1 MNKKND
7 LQNINNNTELEEKQK
22 IQNNTKTEEKQKI
35 QNSAKPKLKQKI
47 QNNTK
52 TEEKQKIQNS
62 AKPKLKQKIQNN
74 TTSEEKEN
82 IQNTTDKTDNRYDKG
97 YKRIFSIK
105 KNFLDFIKKYISL
118 NWMMELTENDLELIN
133 KEFTTDQFDTYE
145 SDLIYKVNTKEGTI
159 YLFFLLELQSYNDF
173 TMPFRLL
180 VYMIAIWVD
189 YFKNCDKNVRKQKD
203 FRLPAIMPIVL
214 HNGEKNWTAARN
226 FKEMIAHANVFGD
239 YVVNFKYELVSIN
252 ELTTLKI
259 KNSNTL
265 IDNIFLA
272 DKKKTRKEWIDGI
285 PELIRRIRE
294 MNKDDFNEWITWFF
308 NVIKALNE
316 EERNK
321 LIEQLREGDE
331 KDMCSSLEMLLN
343 REKAE
348 GKEEG
353 KAEGKAEAVLELLE
367 DIGEPSEILKNYVM
381 KQTDLEVLRRWHKA
395 AAKADSIKEFEQA
408 IGLLSV

>member
-47 QNNTK
+47 QNNT
-52 TEEKQKIQNS
+52 
-62 AKPKLKQKIQNN
+62 
-74 TTSEEKEN
+74 TSEEKEN
-82 IQNTTDKTDNRYDKG
+82 IQNTADKTDNRYDKG

-145 SDLIYKVNTKEGTI
+145 SDLIYKVNTKEGII

-214 HNGEKNWTAARN
+214 HNGEKNWTASRN

-252 ELTTLKI
+252 ELTTMKI

-348 GKEEG
+348 GRAEGKEEG

>member
-1 MNKKND
+1 MNKKNE
-7 LQNINNNTELEEKQK
+7 LQNINNNTKSIEKQDIYNNTK
-22 IQNNTKTEEKQKI
+22 SKEKQNTQNNTESVEKQDIYNNTKSKEK
-35 QNSAKPKLKQKI
+35 QNT
-47 QNNTK
+47 QNNT
-52 TEEKQKIQNS
+52 ESAEKQNTQKTSKKI
-62 AKPKLKQKIQNN
+62 
-74 TTSEEKEN
+74 
-82 IQNTTDKTDNRYDKG
+82 DNPYDKG

-105 KNFLDFIKKYISL
+105 KNFLDFIKKYIGL

-133 KEFTTDQFDTYE
+133 KEFTTVQFDTYE
-145 SDLIYKVNTKEGTI
+145 SDLIYKVNTEEGSV

-180 VYMIAIWVD
+180 VYMIAIWMD
-189 YFKNCDKNVRKQKD
+189 YFKNCDKNVRKQKE

-214 HNGEKNWTAARN
+214 HNGEKNWTASRN
-226 FKEMIAHANVFGD
+226 FKEMIAHANVFED

-252 ELTTLKI
+252 ELTISKI

-272 DKKKTRKEWIDGI
+272 DKKRTRKEWIDGI

-308 NVIKALNE
+308 NVIKVLNE

-321 LIEQLREGDE
+321 LIEQLRKGDE
-331 KDMCSSLEMLLN
+331 KDMCSSFEMLLN

-348 GKEEG
+348 GK
-353 KAEGKAEAVLELLE
+353 AEDILELLE
-367 DIGEPSEILKNYVM
+367 DIGEPSETLRNYIM
-381 KQTDLEVLRRWHKA
+381 KQNDLVVLRRWLKM

-408 IGLLSV
+408 VGLLAT

>member
-22 IQNNTKTEEKQKI
+22 IQNNTKTKEKQKIQNNTKPKEKQKI
-35 QNSAKPKLKQKI
+35 QNSAKSKPKQKI
-47 QNNTK
+47 QNNTM
-52 TEEKQKIQNS
+52 
-62 AKPKLKQKIQNN
+62 
-74 TTSEEKEN
+74 SEEKEK

-145 SDLIYKVNTKEGTI
+145 SDLIYKVNTKEGII

-214 HNGEKNWTAARN
+214 HNGEKNWTASRN

-252 ELTTLKI
+252 ELTISKI

-272 DKKKTRKEWIDGI
+272 DKKRTRKEWIDGI

-308 NVIKALNE
+308 NVIKVLNE
-316 EERNK
+316 EERSK
-321 LIEQLREGDE
+321 LIEQLRKGDE
-331 KDMCSSLEMLLN
+331 KDMCSSFEMLLN

-348 GKEEG
+348 ER
-353 KAEGKAEAVLELLE
+353 AEAVLELLE
-367 DIGEPSEILKNYVM
+367 DIGEPSETLRNYIM
-381 KQTDLEVLRRWHKA
+381 EQTDLEVLRKWHKMA
-395 AAKADSIKEFEQA
+395 ARADSIKEFEQA
-408 IGLLSV
+408 VGVLSM

>member
-22 IQNNTKTEEKQKI
+22 IQNNTKTKEKQKIQNNTKPKEKQKI
-35 QNSAKPKLKQKI
+35 QNSAKSKPKQKI
-47 QNNTK
+47 QNNTM
-52 TEEKQKIQNS
+52 
-62 AKPKLKQKIQNN
+62 
-74 TTSEEKEN
+74 SEEKEK

-145 SDLIYKVNTKEGTI
+145 SDLIYKVNTKEGII

-180 VYMIAIWVD
+180 VYMIAIWMD

-214 HNGEKNWTAARN
+214 HNGEKNWTASRN
-226 FKEMIAHANVFGD
+226 FKEMIAHANVFGE

-252 ELTTLKI
+252 ELTISKI

-272 DKKKTRKEWIDGI
+272 DKKRTRKDWIDGI

-308 NVIKALNE
+308 NVIKVLNK
-316 EERNK
+316 EERSK
-321 LIEQLREGDE
+321 LIEQLRKGDE
-331 KDMCSSLEMLLN
+331 KDMCSSFEMLLN
-343 REKAE
+343 KEKAD
-348 GKEEG
+348 G
-353 KAEGKAEAVLELLE
+353 KAEERAEAVLELLE
-367 DIGEPSEILKNYVM
+367 DIGEPSETLRNYVM
-381 KQTDLEVLRRWHKA
+381 EQTDLEVLRKWHKMA
-395 AAKADSIKEFEQA
+395 ARADSIKEFEQA
-408 IGLLSV
+408 VGLLSM